1 MRPEFRVRELRTRNK
16 AAEEATTE
24 FIVDSGC
31 SRPRS
36 RDDPWLSYE
45 GARDA
50 YHRRIAQHERS
61 MIPEGSPFVETPDLS
76 REEYENMLKTMKK
89 YWEAGWF

>member
-1 MRPEFRVRELRTRNK
+1 MK
-16 AAEEATTE
+16 AVEEANAE

-31 SRPRS
+31 SRPGA
-36 RDDPWLSYE
+36 RDGFGNFDPWLTYE

-50 YHRRIAQHERS
+50 HHRRIAQHERS

-76 REEYENMLKTMKK
+76 REEYENMLTNMKK
-89 YWEAGWF
+89 YREAGWL